1 MRQIR
6 KILFSGILSLL
17 LLFGMLFS
25 VNTIR
30 VVQPVQVVANDISS
44 NPAKGEVNGTG
55 VYGYTTN
62 YVCYGGTKETQ
73 HKVED
78 GWHIT
83 AKNMYYSYNITWYEC
98 WDTDDG
104 DYYGWI
110 DGRYLTFYS
119 YSADPD
125 PQPIANIY
133 SISNRRGEV
142 DGNGVYGYTTNYVAY
157 GGSKQ
162 TQHKVEDTWH
172 ITAKN
177 QCTSYGVTWYECWDT
192 DDGDYY
198 GWIDANY
205 LFFYDTAPPQTEAP
219 KKTVVVEKTVLVTEA
234 PKPVETVIVEKTV
247 LVTESQTETALAA
260 NAAAMD
266 STTDTTIKEE
276 NGQGLRL
283 EENNNLSGNNSNN
296 LLMIV
301 LIAGII
307 LLLIAIAILLMILYT
322 KKMKSASTLTGAVKT
337 NTAMKHSLHNS
348 VNLQNA
354 QNPQQSQNKAMYCIN
369 CGAPRRHPEDL
380 FCENCGYQYQ
390 D

>member
-110 DGRYLTFYS
+110 DGTINEHINTVF
-119 YSADPD
+119 
-125 PQPIANIY
+125 
-133 SISNRRGEV
+133 V
-142 DGNGVYGYTTNYVAY
+142 KMH
-157 GGSKQ
+157 KQ
-162 TQHKVEDTWH
+162 IRQ
-172 ITAKN
+172 
-177 QCTSYGVTWYECWDT
+177 
-192 DDGDYY
+192 
-198 GWIDANY
+198 
-205 LFFYDTAPPQTEAP
+205 LPPKGQTCP
-219 KKTVVVEKTVLVTEA
+219 HH
-234 PKPVETVIVEKTV
+234 
-247 LVTESQTETALAA
+247 
-260 NAAAMD
+260 
-266 STTDTTIKEE
+266 
-276 NGQGLRL
+276 L
-283 EENNNLSGNNSNN
+283 ERSR
-296 LLMIV
+296 
-301 LIAGII
+301 
-307 LLLIAIAILLMILYT
+307 
-322 KKMKSASTLTGAVKT
+322 K
-337 NTAMKHSLHNS
+337 
-348 VNLQNA
+348 
-354 QNPQQSQNKAMYCIN
+354 
-369 CGAPRRHPEDL
+369 
-380 FCENCGYQYQ
+380 
-390 D
+390 